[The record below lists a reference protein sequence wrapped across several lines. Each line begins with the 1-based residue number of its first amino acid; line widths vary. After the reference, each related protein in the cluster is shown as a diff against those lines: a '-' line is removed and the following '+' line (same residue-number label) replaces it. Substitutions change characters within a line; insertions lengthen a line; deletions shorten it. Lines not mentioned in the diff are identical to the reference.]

1 MKLHALAFEAPT
13 DRTSVQ
19 RWINR
24 SAVRA
29 SILGLIVTLIALPA
43 SSPAQVAPREAS
55 AASRSDG
62 LLIRLRFQ
70 EYQGDFSD
78 FAKSQRP
85 LSQDREISGDLSS
98 IAERIEDY
106 LESTTTL
113 LQVYSSVSREA
124 DRVRIQPIIKSQVS
138 EFAKKIETDQSLV
151 TTDLANTRLTTVV
164 GTGGRM
170 KQDMRDAKTFLD
182 SVQSS
187 FE

>member
-1 MKLHALAFEAPT
+1 MKLHVLVFEASA

-24 SAVRA
+24 GAVRA
-29 SILGLIVTLIALPA
+29 ATLGLIVTLIALPA
-43 SSPAQVAPREAS
+43 SSPAQVAPAEAS

-62 LLIRLRFQ
+62 LLLRLRFQ
-70 EYQGDFSD
+70 EYQSDFSD

-85 LSQDREISGDLSS
+85 LSQEREISGDLSS
-98 IAERIEDY
+98 IAERIGDY

-138 EFAKKIETDQSLV
+138 EFVRKIETDLSLV
-151 TTDLANTRLTTVV
+151 NTELSDTKLPTVV
-164 GTGGRM
+164 GTGDRM
-170 KQDMRDAKTFLD
+170 KQDMQDAKTFLD